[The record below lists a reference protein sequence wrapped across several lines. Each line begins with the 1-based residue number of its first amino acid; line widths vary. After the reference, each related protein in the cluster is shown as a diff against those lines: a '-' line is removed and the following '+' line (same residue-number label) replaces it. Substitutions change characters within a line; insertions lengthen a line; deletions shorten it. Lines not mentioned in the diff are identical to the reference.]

1 MKNNFISILIK
12 LACLLLISTSVSSD
26 SDESAGDALD
36 ISLIAEYSSCADL
49 YEINE
54 SEINNLTSIL
64 LLSGEAFFVEGDMVM
79 SSTNAKAIVDSY
91 DPISN
96 KLTYYQ
102 TAKTGFKSF
111 SLNEKLVGRGA
122 GVSTIEEF
130 VLDFGVPCSDLIVS
144 IEESP
149 EQMMFVFADSEE
161 AIRAKLAS
169 QEMMAEIEAEMA
181 RQAALDAF
189 QAKLAADK
197 AAAAASTAAYQ
208 AKLARDERLKDKRAE
223 LKLEK
228 ELAAFE
234 AQLEA
239 ELAAQEMM
247 AEIETEMARQAALDA
262 FQAKLAADKA
272 AAAKSTAAYQSKL
285 ANDAKVAALMA
296 ELSLEKELAAF
307 EAQLAAELASQEMM
321 AEIQAEMA
329 RQSALDAF
337 QAKLAAD
344 KAAAAKSTAAY
355 QSKVANDARIAALMD
370 QLNTEK
376 ELAAFEA
383 QLEAELAAQQIIGE
397 EFDRLAQIAEDAFE
411 AQLEAE
417 LAAQEMM
424 AEIEVEMARQAALDA
439 FQANLAADKAAAAAS
454 TAAYQAKNAYDVR
467 VTKIMDDLIIQLDEL
482 GIADSYKS
490 VIADELINEA
500 TEKLEDEKFIGAISG
515 EIVTVAIHDFCKV
528 NLGLSDSN
536 IELFRK
542 ALAGNYLGNVGP
554 QVTHG
559 TEFTSGRWDEY
570 IECVGSK
577 RK

>member
-1 MKNNFISILIK
+1 MPWVFIYNEFMKNNFISILIK

-144 IEESP
+144 IEEIP
-149 EQMMFVFADSEE
+149 DQMMFVFSYSEE

-169 QEMMAEIEAEMA
+169 QEMMAEI
-181 RQAALDAF
+181 QA
-189 QAKLAADK
+189 
-197 AAAAASTAAYQ
+197 
-208 AKLARDERLKDKRAE
+208 
-223 LKLEK
+223 
-228 ELAAFE
+228 
-234 AQLEA
+234 
-239 ELAAQEMM
+239 
-247 AEIETEMARQAALDA
+247 EMARQAALDA

-285 ANDAKVAALMA
+285 ANDAKVDALMN

-329 RQSALDAF
+329 RQAALDAF
-337 QAKLAAD
+337 QAKLPPA
-344 KAAAAKSTAAY
+344 KPAAAKLSP
-355 QSKVANDARIAALMD
+355 
-370 QLNTEK
+370 
-376 ELAAFEA
+376 
-383 QLEAELAAQQIIGE
+383 
-397 EFDRLAQIAEDAFE
+397 
-411 AQLEAE
+411 
-417 LAAQEMM
+417 
-424 AEIEVEMARQAALDA
+424 
-439 FQANLAADKAAAAAS
+439 
-454 TAAYQAKNAYDVR
+454 
-467 VTKIMDDLIIQLDEL
+467 
-482 GIADSYKS
+482 
-490 VIADELINEA
+490 
-500 TEKLEDEKFIGAISG
+500 
-515 EIVTVAIHDFCKV
+515 IH
-528 NLGLSDSN
+528 
-536 IELFRK
+536 
-542 ALAGNYLGNVGP
+542 
-554 QVTHG
+554 T
-559 TEFTSGRWDEY
+559 
-570 IECVGSK
+570 
-577 RK
+577 

>member
-181 RQAALDAF
+181 RQAALEAF
-189 QAKLAADK
+189 QQKIAD
-197 AAAAASTAAYQ
+197 
-208 AKLARDERLKDKRAE
+208 E
-223 LKLEK
+223 
-228 ELAAFE
+228 
-234 AQLEA
+234 
-239 ELAAQEMM
+239 
-247 AEIETEMARQAALDA
+247 
-262 FQAKLAADKA
+262 KA

-285 ANDAKVAALMA
+285 AKEAKVIALI
-296 ELSLEKELAAF
+296 ELANQMEIDAF
-307 EAQLAAELASQEMM
+307 EASLAAELA
-321 AEIQAEMA
+321 A
-329 RQSALDAF
+329 
-337 QAKLAAD
+337 
-344 KAAAAKSTAAY
+344 T
-355 QSKVANDARIAALMD
+355 
-370 QLNTEK
+370 
-376 ELAAFEA
+376 ELASE
-383 QLEAELAAQQIIGE
+383 
-397 EFDRLAQIAEDAFE
+397 
-411 AQLEAE
+411 
-417 LAAQEMM
+417 EMM
-424 AEIEVEMARQAALDA
+424 AEIEDEMARQAALEI
-439 FQANLAADKAAAAAS
+439 FQQKIADEKAAAAAS

-467 VTKIMDDLIIQLDEL
+467 VTKIMDDLIVQLDEI

-559 TEFTSGRWDEY
+559 TEFTSNRWAEY

>member
-169 QEMMAEIEAEMA
+169 QEMMAEIE
-181 RQAALDAF
+181 
-189 QAKLAADK
+189 
-197 AAAAASTAAYQ
+197 
-208 AKLARDERLKDKRAE
+208 
-223 LKLEK
+223 
-228 ELAAFE
+228 
-234 AQLEA
+234 
-239 ELAAQEMM
+239 
-247 AEIETEMARQAALDA
+247 TEMARQAALDA

-272 AAAKSTAAYQSKL
+272 AAAKSTAAYQSKV
-285 ANDAKVAALMA
+285 ANDAKVDALIA
-296 ELSLEKELAAF
+296 ELFLEKELAAF

-321 AEIQAEMA
+321 AEI
-329 RQSALDAF
+329 
-337 QAKLAAD
+337 
-344 KAAAAKSTAAY
+344 
-355 QSKVANDARIAALMD
+355 
-370 QLNTEK
+370 
-376 ELAAFEA
+376 EA
-383 QLEAELAAQQIIGE
+383 
-397 EFDRLAQIAEDAFE
+397 
-411 AQLEAE
+411 
-417 LAAQEMM
+417 
-424 AEIEVEMARQAALDA
+424 EMARQAALEA
-439 FQANLAADKAAAAAS
+439 FQQKLADEKAAAAAS
-454 TAAYQAKNAYDVR
+454 TAAYQAKNAYDAR
-467 VTKIMDDLIIQLDEL
+467 VTKIMDDLIVQLDEI

-559 TEFTSGRWDEY
+559 TEFTSNRWAEY